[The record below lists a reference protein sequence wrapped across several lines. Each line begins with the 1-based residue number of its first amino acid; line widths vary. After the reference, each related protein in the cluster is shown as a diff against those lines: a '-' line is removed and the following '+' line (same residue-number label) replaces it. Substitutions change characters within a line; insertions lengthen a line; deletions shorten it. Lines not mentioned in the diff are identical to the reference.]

1 MRQGLRFPFAN
12 SAALWGITGALVL
25 LYISDLTF
33 ISDLIF
39 FFCSFLLLSYPASR
53 LWACG
58 RWWANLPM
66 DCECTSLSSQRCV
79 GHGVCIKQVS
89 QKMSHRGT
97 MCFKRWLLELPPQS
111 LTEKTET
118 AGDFPGGPV
127 VETLPS
133 SAGVAGWFPGQG
145 IWSLLPQVW
154 PKIKNK

>member
-53 LWACG
+53 LWACV

-133 SAGVAGWFPGQG
+133 CAGGASSISGQG
-145 IWSLLPQVW
+145 TKVPCVKGQ
-154 PKIKNK
+154 IKNK